1 MDEARWARYAA
12 LGGIWFVVL
21 NVIGAFLPGSPPKT
35 TDSALKIAKYFHD
48 HHRAIE
54 IGTLLLGLGL
64 IGLFWWFGSL
74 WRTMVD
80 AEGGSA
86 RMAAVALIGLGV
98 AAPLALISGVINSTI
113 ALQLAALSVA
123 TVKFFYIMALVALAA
138 AGFGIVTHVAAVT
151 SLSYRARLFPL
162 WANVIGW
169 LTALLFLVSTIGV
182 VTDRNWVGVLGLVAF
197 LVWCVWIVVVSI
209 HLWQRSPQGTEATA

>member
-21 NVIGAFLPGSPPKT
+21 NVIGAFLPGAPPKT
-35 TDSALKIAKYFHD
+35 TDSAMKIAKYFHD
-48 HHRAIE
+48 HHRSIE

-86 RMAAVALIGLGV
+86 RMASVALIGLGV
-98 AAPLALISGVINSTI
+98 
-113 ALQLAALSVA
+113 
-123 TVKFFYIMALVALAA
+123 M
-138 AGFGIVTHVAAVT
+138 
-151 SLSYRARLFPL
+151 RR
-162 WANVIGW
+162 
-169 LTALLFLVSTIGV
+169 
-182 VTDRNWVGVLGLVAF
+182 R
-197 LVWCVWIVVVSI
+197 
-209 HLWQRSPQGTEATA
+209 RR

>member
-21 NVIGAFLPGSPPKT
+21 NVIGAFLPGTPPKT

-54 IGTLLLGLGL
+54 VGTLLAGLGL

-74 WRTMVD
+74 WRTMVN

-86 RMAAVALIGLGV
+86 RMSAVALIGLAV
-98 AAPLALISGVINSTI
+98 AAALALMSGVVNSTV
-113 ALQLAALSVA
+113 ALQLGSVG
-123 TVKFFYIMALVALAA
+123 TSVKFFYVMTIVLLSA
-138 AGFGIVTHVAAVT
+138 AGFGVVTHLAAVT
-151 SLSYRARLFPL
+151 SLSYRTKIFAP
-162 WANVIGW
+162 WVNVIGW
-169 LTALLFLVSTIGV
+169 IAALFFLISTIGV
-182 VTDRNWVGVLGLVAF
+182 VTDRNWVGVLGLVSF
-197 LVWCVWIVVVSI
+197 LVWCVWIVIVSI
-209 HLWQRSPQGTEATA
+209 NLYQRAPANAPPGT

>member
-1 MDEARWARYAA
+1 MGSCACPRCDVVRGAAMDEARWARYAA

-21 NVIGAFLPGSPPKT
+21 NVVGAFLPGAPPKT

-86 RMAAVALIGLGV
+86 RMA
-98 AAPLALISGVINSTI
+98 S
-113 ALQLAALSVA
+113 
-123 TVKFFYIMALVALAA
+123 
-138 AGFGIVTHVAAVT
+138 
-151 SLSYRARLFPL
+151 
-162 WANVIGW
+162 
-169 LTALLFLVSTIGV
+169 
-182 VTDRNWVGVLGLVAF
+182 
-197 LVWCVWIVVVSI
+197 
-209 HLWQRSPQGTEATA
+209 